1 MNQFKTRAGGTSY
14 VFVVFIP
21 IYKYIPNTIITR
33 LWWLHRKEENN
44 MKHLPSSDSWCH
56 LKVSGNHNHVFMS
69 PREQN
74 NLNASNKSLAY
85 CSTLPPLLSLIVSCL
100 LGSQTCWWPLKSVT
114 LCVCGCA
121 CVCVLACMM
130 VCGCVQRGVWL
141 CVWMCHYLCVQLQ
154 HELTLCSVKLSYFLL
169 FLSLITCLRAK
180 KWSFVLQ
187 T

>member
-1 MNQFKTRAGGTSY
+1 MNQFKTRAGDTSC
-14 VFVVFIP
+14 VFVVFLP
-21 IYKYIPNTIITR
+21 IYKYIPNTIITW

-44 MKHLPSSDSWCH
+44 MKHLPSSDSGCH
-56 LKVSGNHNHVFMS
+56 LKVSGNHNQVFMS

-74 NLNASNKSLAY
+74 NLNASNKSLLAY
-85 CSTLPPLLSLIVSCL
+85 CSTPPPLLSLIVSCL

-114 LCVCGCA
+114 LCVCGS
-121 CVCVLACMM
+121 VCVLAFVM
-130 VCGCVQRGVWL
+130 VCGCVRRGVWL
-141 CVWMCHYLCVQLQ
+141 CVWTCHYLCVQLQ

-180 KWSFVLQ
+180 KWSFVPP